1 MKKLFKYLF
10 SKNRID
16 LIQQN
21 LVKKNPC
28 ILEIGI
34 HKGDFSKQL
43 ILNFKP
49 SKLILVDPWIA
60 YDDLI
65 YKNSWY
71 GNSHNSNQKIQNEY
85 YHNLIDYFKRHISEN
100 KVEIHRKTSDD
111 FFLKNRNTFDLIY
124 IDGNHLFEFVKR
136 DIFNSLRFI
145 SEDGIIV
152 LDDYA
157 LTGWWDDGITKAVNF
172 HIKEKNIKIIRKHNI
187 FDYHHQ
193 CLIKK
198 IKNKKKPE

>member
-1 MKKLFKYLF
+1 MKKLFKLLF
-10 SKNRID
+10 SINRID
-16 LIQQN
+16 LIKQN
-21 LVKKNPC
+21 LKVRNPS

-43 ILNFKP
+43 ISNFDP
-49 SKLILVDPWIA
+49 NKLILVDPWIA
-60 YDDLI
+60 FDDSI

-71 GNSHNSNQKIQNEY
+71 GNSDNSNQNIQDKY
-85 YHNLIDYFKRHISEN
+85 YANLLDYFKKQIYEN
-100 KVEIHRKTSDD
+100 KVEIYRKTSDD
-111 FFLKNRNTFDLIY
+111 FFLKNKHTFDLIY

-136 DIFNSLRFI
+136 DIHNSLNFI
-145 SEDGIIV
+145 NCDGIIV

-157 LTGWWDDGITKAVNF
+157 LKGWWDDGITKAVNF
-172 HIKEKNIKIIRKHNI
+172 HLKEKNIKIIRKHNI

-198 IKNKKKPE
+198 N

>member
-1 MKKLFKYLF
+1 MKKIFKYLF

-21 LVKKNPC
+21 FTEKNPS

-43 ILNFKP
+43 FTNFNP

-71 GNSHNSNQKIQNEY
+71 GNSSNSNQKIQDEY
-85 YHNLIDYFKRHISEN
+85 YLNLLDYFKKQIFEN
-100 KVEIHRKTSDD
+100 KVEICRKTSDE
-111 FFLKNRNTFDLIY
+111 FFLKNENIFDLIY

-136 DIFNSLRFI
+136 DIFNSLKFI
-145 SEDGIIV
+145 KEDGLIV

-157 LTGWWDDGITKAVNF
+157 LKGWWDDGITKAVNF
-172 HIKEKNIKIIRKHNI
+172 HLKEKNIKIIRKHNI

-193 CLIKK
+193 CLLKK
-198 IKNKKKPE
+198 ING